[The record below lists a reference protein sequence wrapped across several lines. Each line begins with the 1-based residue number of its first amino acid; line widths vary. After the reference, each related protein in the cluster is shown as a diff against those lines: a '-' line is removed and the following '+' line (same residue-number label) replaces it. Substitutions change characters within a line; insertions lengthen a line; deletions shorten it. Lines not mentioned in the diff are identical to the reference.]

1 MSIADEVF
9 ELFDL
14 YGSNTYSEQVSIVA
28 HSRQAAA
35 LAREAGASDGLV
47 VAALLH
53 DVGHL
58 LSEPD
63 SEFGVTDHGTS
74 GAACWPSGLSTRSPN
89 RCGCTWPPSGTGA
102 SMSPATPIN

>member
-9 ELFDL
+9 ELFDR

-47 VAALLH
+47 VAALLLRLFPSWTA
-53 DVGHL
+53 DVL
-58 LSEPD
+58 QRLS
-63 SEFGVTDHGTS
+63 
-74 GAACWPSGLSTRSPN
+74 
-89 RCGCTWPPSGTGA
+89 
-102 SMSPATPIN
+102 